1 MLHDPERVKE
11 APASLSM
18 SMAGSEPYVPSR
30 VGGDLRAARERLGWS
45 LTDVANT
52 LRIRQPYLEAIE
64 EGRLSELPGNA
75 YAVGFV
81 RTYATALGLDPAEI
95 SRRFRTEA
103 QEVNRKTELAFP
115 APVPERGVPVGAAL
129 MLGLLL
135 IAGSYAAWYR
145 YSGDARSP
153 AETVAAVPERLAP
166 LAEPTRPVS
175 NPSPQVASI
184 LPPGGTAAIQSPAYA
199 PAPIIA
205 APVTP
210 PVPSTAVPSAL
221 VPSALVPSALGLPAL
236 GPAVETSR
244 VMVRMKSDSYIQI
257 KERQGGVLLNRVMRA
272 GESWPVPR
280 GQTLLLTTGNAAGT
294 EIVID
299 GVVSA
304 VQGAAGVVRR
314 DIALDADALKP
325 GAVFAAPRSPP
336 RPAPASPAPPASS
349 TASSTA
355 AGPAAPVPPAIPYNG
370 VR

>member
-1 MLHDPERVKE
+1 MLHDPERLKE
-11 APASLSM
+11 APAPM
-18 SMAGSEPYVPSR
+18 SMAGNEPYVPSR

-45 LTDVANT
+45 LPDVANT

-115 APVPERGVPVGAAL
+115 APVPERGVPVGAAI

-135 IAGSYAAWYR
+135 IVGSYAAWYR
-145 YSGDARSP
+145 YSGDASSP
-153 AETVAAVPERLAP
+153 SETVSAVPERLAP

-184 LPPGGTAAIQSPAYA
+184 LPPGGTAAIPSPAYA
-199 PAPIIA
+199 PAPVFA

-210 PVPSTAVPSAL
+210 PVPSTAIPSTLGPSTLGPSTL
-221 VPSALVPSALGLPAL
+221 VPSALAPA
-236 GPAVETSR
+236 AETSR
-244 VMVRMKSDSYIQI
+244 VMLRMKSDSYIQV

-299 GVVSA
+299 GVASV

-336 RPAPASPAPPASS
+336 RPAPAPTTPAS
-349 TASSTA
+349 TAS
-355 AGPAAPVPPAIPYNG
+355 GPAAQVPPAIPYNG

>member
-1 MLHDPERVKE
+1 MLHDPERLKE
-11 APASLSM
+11 APAPM
-18 SMAGSEPYVPSR
+18 SMAGNEPYVPSR

-45 LTDVANT
+45 LPDVANT

-115 APVPERGVPVGAAL
+115 APVPERGVPVGAAI

-135 IAGSYAAWYR
+135 IVGSYAAWYR
-145 YSGDARSP
+145 YSGDASSP
-153 AETVAAVPERLAP
+153 SETVMAVPERLAP
-166 LAEPTRPVS
+166 LTEPTRPVS

-184 LPPGGTAAIQSPAYA
+184 LPPGGTAAIPSPAYA
-199 PAPIIA
+199 PAPVLA
-205 APVTP
+205 APVSP
-210 PVPSTAVPSAL
+210 PVPTTAVPSTLVPAAL
-221 VPSALVPSALGLPAL
+221 VPAA
-236 GPAVETSR
+236 ETSR
-244 VMVRMKSDSYIQI
+244 VMLHMKSDSYIQV

-299 GVVSA
+299 GVASA

-336 RPAPASPAPPASS
+336 RPAPASTAPASTGS
-349 TASSTA
+349 PTGS
-355 AGPAAPVPPAIPYNG
+355 GPAAQVPPAIPYNG